1 MPFVEKE
8 IGLMTEEEIDSFQ
21 IGDIVSI
28 SYPLEGKELT
38 GIIVDRDGFCTFYVN
53 FGEDGKNYP
62 ISFCSHKVKL
72 IKFHK
77 EL

>member
-1 MPFVEKE
+1 
-8 IGLMTEEEIDSFQ
+8 MTEEEIDSFQ

-28 SYPLEGKELT
+28 SYPLEGKEII
-38 GIIVDRDGFCTFYVN
+38 GVIVDRDGFCTFYVN
-53 FGEDGKNYP
+53 FGDDKNYP

-72 IKFHK
+72 IKSHK